1 MKRFSYVVMGIVLS
15 MCLFG
20 CGGDRGSISNVSEER
35 QEEEERREE
44 PEAEEKPEVKRESEE
59 AAEVEEESE
68 AEEELEAKEE
78 SEDEKESKE
87 VESLDGYAEGR
98 IGDTM
103 KTYFFNYKVNSAYL
117 CEEYNGY
124 QPAEGKCML
133 VAEVTVKNT
142 YNESIEMYDTDFQ
155 IQWNSDGDDDY
166 DYPITANADPVSD
179 EQLEATYTLGID
191 EERTGLLVFEV
202 PTGENDFSISYL
214 ELFDDDSEG
223 DVYFVFFTAK
233 MQ

>member
-35 QEEEERREE
+35 QEEEERRED

-59 AAEVEEESE
+59 AAEAEEKSE
-68 AEEELEAKEE
+68 AEEE

-142 YNESIEMYDTDFQ
+142 YNESIQMYDTDFQ

-166 DYPITANADPVSD
+166 DFPITANTDPVSD

-191 EERTGLLVFEV
+191 EELTGLLVFEV

-214 ELFDDDSEG
+214 ELFDDDSKG

>member
-44 PEAEEKPEVKRESEE
+44 PEAEEKPEVKKESEE

-179 EQLEATYTLGID
+179 EQLEETYTLGID

-223 DVYFVFFTAK
+223 DVYFVFFTPK